1 MYNGWIIRSLWYQME
16 SLPASIIVTLALSGF
31 RRTAA
36 SKVLR
41 LPQKYSGTSGTESVM
56 IGTFTQ
62 LLVLSRSKK
71 NITVVAV

>member
-16 SLPASIIVTLALSGF
+16 SLPPSIIVTFVLSGF
-31 RRTAA
+31 RRTDA
-36 SKVLR
+36 STVSR
-41 LPQKYSGTSGTESVM
+41 LPQKYSGTSIMGSGK

-62 LLVLSRSKK
+62 LLLLSRSKK